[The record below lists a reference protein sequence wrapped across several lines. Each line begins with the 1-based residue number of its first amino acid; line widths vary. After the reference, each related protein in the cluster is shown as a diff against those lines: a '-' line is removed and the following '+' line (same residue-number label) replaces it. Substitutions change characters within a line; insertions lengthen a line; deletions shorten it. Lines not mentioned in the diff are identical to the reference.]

1 MPDNKIDIGFA
12 KRFGDRLFQRRPWRI
27 SGASANRFR
36 FAVQLG
42 FLLLCLWIGLEFHL
56 FVKYLESG
64 GTVGSSFRPPGVE
77 GFLPIS
83 SLMAVYLF
91 VLTGEIHP
99 AHPAGFFILLAILLV
114 SLVFSKSFCSW
125 ICPIGLLSESLHNLG
140 QRLIGRRLRL
150 PRIIDSILRSLKY
163 FLLAFF
169 IYSIFFLM
177 NSQSLKAFL
186 DGPYNLVAD
195 IKMYY
200 FFAHI
205 SRLTIY
211 VLAGLILLSVFIPNF
226 WCRYLCPYGALL
238 GALSLGGAAK
248 VRRDESLCIDCALC
262 AEACP
267 SMIKVHKRKTVVSD
281 ECTSCLS
288 CTDACPVDGA
298 LEYGFAGKNHRLN
311 PRIVALT
318 LVGLFVAVTGLAMI
332 LGRWH
337 NRIPLEDYFRHIKH
351 IESYDHPR

>member
-1 MPDNKIDIGFA
+1 MPDIKFDIGIA
-12 KRFGDRLFQRRPWRI
+12 KRLSRKLLQRPLTGV
-27 SGASANRFR
+27 SGAGNRFR

-64 GTVGSSFRPPGVE
+64 GTIGSSFRPPGVE

-83 SLMAVYLF
+83 SLMAAYLF

-99 AHPAGFFILLAILLV
+99 AHPAGLFILLAIVLV
-114 SLVFSKSFCSW
+114 SMIFSKSFCSW
-125 ICPIGLLSESLHNLG
+125 ICPVGLLSESLHNLG
-140 QRLIGRRLRL
+140 QKLIGRRLRL

-163 FLLAFF
+163 LLLAFF
-169 IYSIFFLM
+169 VYSIFFLM
-177 NSQSLKAFL
+177 DNVSLKAFL
-186 DGPYNLVAD
+186 DSPYNLVAD

-205 SRLTIY
+205 SRLTLY
-211 VLAGLILLSVFIPNF
+211 VLFGLILLSIFIPNF

-238 GALSLGGAAK
+238 GTLSLLAPAK
-248 VRRDESLCIDCALC
+248 IRRDQSLCIDCGLC
-262 AEACP
+262 AQACP
-267 SMIKVHKRKTVVSD
+267 SMIKVDKRRTVISD

-288 CTDACPVDGA
+288 CTDACPVEGA
-298 LEYGFAGKNHRLN
+298 LLYGTAGKKSYLSA
-311 PRIVALT
+311 PLLAVAIV
-318 LVGLFVAVTGLAMI
+318 GIFVAVTGLAMI
-332 LGRWH
+332 LGHWH
-337 NRIPLEDYFRHIKH
+337 NRITIEEYFRHMQN